1 MLLNTPEG
9 KDLVKGWE
17 VGKAFKDPGFL
28 STTVDKAV
36 IKNFGGDTSTRSKYN
51 IPKVAITVRAPAGTR
66 AMYMPVANPE
76 RLLKEYELLFDK
88 DQSYR
93 VVSKKEV
100 NGNYEIELEI
110 LP

>member
-1 MLLNTPEG
+1 
-9 KDLVKGWE
+9 
-17 VGKAFKDPGFL
+17 
-28 STTVDKAV
+28 
-36 IKNFGGDTSTRSKYN
+36 
-51 IPKVAITVRAPAGTR
+51 
-66 AMYMPVANPE
+66 
-76 RLLKEYELLFDK
+76 LLKEYELLFDK

>member
-1 MLLNTPEG
+1 
-9 KDLVKGWE
+9 
-17 VGKAFKDPGFL
+17 
-28 STTVDKAV
+28 V
-36 IKNFGGDTSTRSKYN
+36 IKNFGGDASTRSKYN